1 MHVAIVVLAGTETH
15 EGLARVVNALETAKE
30 LKQAGDTVTLVFDGA
45 GTEGLATLSD
55 PAHRAHPLLETVR
68 DRVEGACSFCARAFK
83 VREKLIAADFPLL
96 SEFDS
101 HPSLR
106 RLLQEGYQILT
117 F

>member
-1 MHVAIVVLAGTETH
+1 MQIAIVVLAGTETH
-15 EGLARVVNALETAKE
+15 EGLARVVNALETANE

-45 GTEGLATLSD
+45 GTEGLATLSE
-55 PAHRAHPLLETVR
+55 PSHRAHALLTAVR
-68 DRVEGACSFCARAFK
+68 DRVEGACSFCAGAFR
-83 VREKLIAADFPLL
+83 VREKLMALDIPLL
-96 SEFDS
+96 SEFDH